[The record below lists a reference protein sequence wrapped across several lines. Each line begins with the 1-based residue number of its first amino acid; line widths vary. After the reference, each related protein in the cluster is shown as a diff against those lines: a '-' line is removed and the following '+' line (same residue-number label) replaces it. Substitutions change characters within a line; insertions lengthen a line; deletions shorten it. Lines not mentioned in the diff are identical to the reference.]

1 VKIRAYVGVVL
12 LLVAACS
19 SPTEGGDEV
28 PGFEIELTST
38 PAATDTIG
46 APWDTLAVEVH
57 DTDGVGVSGIG
68 IQFSVRAGAGAQLPE
83 VIIRTL
89 DGETKTSAC
98 MTDASGQCHVQVER
112 GLVTGVGWLKVSSP
126 SVADSDSILV
136 EVLPGAPSELRVEP
150 TDTAVVVDNTY
161 SLRAAVLDRA
171 GNDRDE
177 VVTFE
182 NSGTAISINAAAGLA
197 NVTGNEYGRASINVF
212 GASLDAVSHVSVVP
226 DGTLAVYDPGVFP
239 LALATVRTDGSNYD
253 GIHTT
258 NNIQT
263 GGWNLDWAPDGLS
276 LALHMTDFTEPSQWL
291 FRLVPGGDLER
302 LISEDYEAY
311 SEALPR
317 HGNDGWI
324 YYAASVLPLPS
335 NAGELWRVRPDGSE
349 AERVG
354 PEAAEG
360 DVDSFPDPSPDGLKL
375 LFSTNRGASAADEAR
390 IAVLDL
396 VSSEIDFLGSEGRSP
411 VWSPDGEWIAFAD
424 PNAAVRVM
432 AADGSNIQVIS
443 EPGREYQPW
452 LSWSPDGR
460 WVAAAG
466 PGGLDIIDTQTQLTL
481 PLPFGT
487 QWRRPAWKP

>member
-1 VKIRAYVGVVL
+1 MKSRAYVGVVS

-19 SPTEGGDEV
+19 SPTDGGEEV
-28 PGFEIELTST
+28 PGLELELTST

-57 DTDGVGVSGIG
+57 DTDGVPVSGIG
-68 IQFSVRAGAGAQLPE
+68 IEFALRVEAGAELPE

-89 DGETKTSAC
+89 DGETQTSAC
-98 MTDASGQCHVQVER
+98 MTDADGQCHVQVER
-112 GLVTGVGWLKVSSP
+112 GLVTGVGWLHVAST

-150 TDTAVVVDNTY
+150 ADTAVLVNNTY
-161 SLRAAVLDRA
+161 SVEATVLDRA
-171 GNDRDE
+171 GNARDE

-182 NSGTAISINAAAGLA
+182 NSATAISIDAAGGVA
-197 NVTGNEYGRASINVF
+197 AVTGNQYGRASLDVSAAGF
-212 GASLDAVSHVSVVP
+212 DAVSHVSVVP
-226 DGTLAVYDPGVFP
+226 DGILAVYDPGVFP
-239 LALATVRTDGSNYD
+239 LAIATVRTDGSGYD
-253 GIHTT
+253 GIYET
-258 NNIQT
+258 NNIQS

-276 LALHMTDFTEPSQWL
+276 LTLHVTDFTVPSQWL
-291 FRLVPGGDLER
+291 FRIVPGGDLER

-311 SEALPR
+311 TEALPR

-335 NAGELWRVRPDGSE
+335 SAGELWRVRPDGSE

-354 PEAAEG
+354 PVAGEG
-360 DVDSFPDPSPDGLKL
+360 DVDTYPDPAPDGLKL
-375 LFSTNRGASAADEAR
+375 LFSTNRGASTTDATR

-396 VSSEIDFLGSEGRSP
+396 VTYEVDFLGTEGRSP
-411 VWSPDGEWIAFAD
+411 VWSPDGNRIAFAD
-424 PNAAVRVM
+424 PNAAIRVM
-432 AADGSNIQVIS
+432 EADGSNVQVIS

-452 LSWSPDGR
+452 LTWSPDGR
-460 WVAAAG
+460 WIATAG

-487 QWRRPAWKP
+487 QWRRPAWQP